1 MAEEMKPAYLIAGS
15 DEARIETARAR
26 LRARAQR
33 EGGGGALEVLE
44 RRDERRGPDPDAVAA
59 ALNTLSLAVE
69 QRYVLVEG
77 VELWGKREARA
88 VADAVV
94 AVPPGTTLVLVARL
108 ARAKRERSRQDEA
121 MKPLMESVEQAGG
134 QLLSFE
140 APSERELPRRLV
152 ADARGRGYELEPDAA
167 RLLVDRLGP
176 GQVRLSNELD
186 RLAVWAGGER
196 RVGVADVE
204 SMVADTS
211 EQVAWELADAVV
223 ERDPARAVSVAERL
237 TVQGSAPGRLVWQL
251 ARRLRDAATAAD
263 ALAAGRAAG
272 EVERS
277 LRMHPYA
284 ARKLVARVREA
295 EPGDLR
301 AALAA
306 VADLEAW
313 TRGETDYDESVAL
326 TLAVRR
332 AAGG

>member
-26 LRARAQR
+26 LRARVRR
-33 EGGGGALEVLE
+33 EGGEGALEVLE
-44 RRDERRGPDPDAVAA
+44 PRDGRRGPDPEALVAA
-59 ALNTLSLAVE
+59 LSTLSLVVE
-69 QRYVLVEG
+69 RRYVLAEG
-77 VELWGKREARA
+77 IERWGKRESGA
-88 VADAVV
+88 VAEAL
-94 AVPPGTTLVLVARL
+94 AAIPPETTIVLVARL
-108 ARAKRERSRQDEA
+108 ARAKRDRSRQDEA
-121 MKPLMESVEQAGG
+121 IAPLAEAVERAGG
-134 QLLSFE
+134 QVLSFE

-152 ADARGRGYELEPDAA
+152 ADARERGFELEPDAA
-167 RLLVDRLGP
+167 RLLVERLGP
-176 GQVRLSNELD
+176 GQVRLANELD
-186 RLAVWAGGER
+186 RLALWAGEGG
-196 RVGVADVE
+196 RVGAPDLE
-204 SMVADTS
+204 EMIADTS

-223 ERDPARAVSVAERL
+223 ERDPARAVAVAERL
-237 TVQGSAPGRLVWQL
+237 AAQGEAAGRLVWQL
-251 ARRLRDAATAAD
+251 AGRLRDAAAAAD

-284 ARKLVARVREA
+284 ARKLVARVRDC
-295 EPGDLR
+295 EPSELR

-313 TRGETDYDESVAL
+313 TRGETDYEEAVAL